1 MTRSPISMSDK
12 AFDLICG
19 KINESYPNACIL
31 FIDEIKNQELED
43 AYNEHKS
50 NVINKHVEKLSKTTS
65 EKTLEKT
72 SEKTLETPI
81 VKKRAKPIVKKIV
94 KASPVLQT
102 PAELQVFHGTH
113 ANNIND
119 IIINGFDPSKNR
131 VSAYGIGSYF
141 AKNASYSFNYMKSA
155 DTNDI
160 SYMFVAN
167 IFIGKVKYNS
177 SEDDGDTYVDNV
189 RTPTIFSMP
198 LKEQTLPKYLVA
210 FHKNAV

>member
-1 MTRSPISMSDK
+1 MTRSSISMSDK
-12 AFDLICG
+12 VFDLICG

-50 NVINKHVEKLSKTTS
+50 NVINKHVEKLSKTS
-65 EKTLEKT
+65 EP
-72 SEKTLETPI
+72 PI

-113 ANNIND
+113 ANNINS

-141 AKNASYSFNYMKSA
+141 TKNPSYSFNYMKSA
-155 DTNDI
+155 DINDI

-189 RTPTIFSMP
+189 RTPTIFCMP